1 MKIGFCAGWD
11 RLEDVAR
18 AGFDYM
24 EATVTGIAGM
34 SAEEF
39 AQTLEKKEKTG
50 LPVTRF
56 NVLFPGT
63 FRLLDGTG
71 EEEIRKYLDAAFTRV
86 KALGGEV
93 VVFGSGGARKRP
105 ETLSYGDA
113 FRKLVQVSTWIADMA
128 QHHDL
133 VIALEPLNRTETNT
147 VNSVA
152 EGADLCAAVAHPHFQ
167 LLADYYHIA
176 KEQEKPSDV
185 ERVGGIRHCHIAAL
199 EGRRIPLDPMEGYSE
214 LFRAMKKTGYE
225 GTISIEGRCDDLAL
239 QGPVAIRMLK
249 QLWEET

>member
-93 VVFGSGGARKRP
+93 VVFGSGKSRMRP
-105 ETLSYGDA
+105 DGMPYGEA
-113 FRKLVQVSTWIADMA
+113 FRRLVDVTRLIGEIAG
-128 QHHDL
+128 QYGITI
-133 VIALEPLNRTETNT
+133 VVEPLNRSETNMI
-147 VNSVA
+147 NSVA
-152 EGADLCAAVAHPHFQ
+152 EGADLAAMANHPHVK

-176 KEQEKPSDV
+176 TEHHAPEDLA
-185 ERVGGIRHCHIAAL
+185 RVGGIAHCHIATQI
-199 EGRRIPLDPMEGYSE
+199 GRRAPQEKEEGFSV
-214 LFRAMKKTGYE
+214 LFSAMKETHYDGLVSVE
-225 GTISIEGRCDDLAL
+225 GKADDLSKE
-239 QGPVAIRMLK
+239 GPVSIRLLK
-249 QLWEET
+249 TMWEEA